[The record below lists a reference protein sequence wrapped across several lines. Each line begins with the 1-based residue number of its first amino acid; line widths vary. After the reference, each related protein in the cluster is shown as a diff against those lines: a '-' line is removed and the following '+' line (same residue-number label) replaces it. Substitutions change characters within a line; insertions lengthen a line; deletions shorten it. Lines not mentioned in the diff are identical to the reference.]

1 MDNPTRLVVWI
12 CAVGVVLLVASIV
25 AASWP
30 QRNYVKRLGWSAHH
44 SAGSFR
50 VLPAKGAFV
59 REAQRRNFS
68 MSTASQETPS
78 RRRQSRSRPAST
90 KPYFR

>member
-12 CAVGVVLLVASIV
+12 CAIGVVWLLASII
-25 AASWP
+25 AANGP
-30 QRNYVKRLGWSAHH
+30 ARNYVKQLGWSAHY

-50 VLPAKGAFV
+50 ILPSNDASA
-59 REAQRRNFS
+59 RDAQRRNFS
-68 MSTASQETPS
+68 MSAASRETAPS
-78 RRRQSRSRPAST
+78 GRQSRSRPASV